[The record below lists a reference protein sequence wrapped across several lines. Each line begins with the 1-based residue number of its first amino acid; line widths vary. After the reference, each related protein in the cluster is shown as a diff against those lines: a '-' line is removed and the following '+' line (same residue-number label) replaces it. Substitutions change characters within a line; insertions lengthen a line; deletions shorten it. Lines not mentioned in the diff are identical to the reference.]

1 MAESHSFLSATLAEL
16 SRRKVLRT
24 VGAYAVAVFVLLQLM
39 DAAVE
44 PLRLPYWV
52 PTLVVIIVI
61 MGFPLVFLLAWHL
74 EVTPTGVHRA
84 RAAGLV
90 SKSQSAVLFS
100 IMLLSMFGLAFGFY
114 QYYSTFFQT
123 GPAPQIVDQR
133 EFKAP
138 ENSIAVLPFADM
150 SVEGDQAYFSDGI
163 SEEILNLLARVEGL
177 KVAARTSS
185 FAFRDTQVDIHE
197 IGRLLNV
204 GTLLEGSVRKIGNR
218 VRLTAQLINIED
230 GFHIWSQTYD
240 RELTDIFAIQ
250 DEVANNIATALV
262 NSFTSLSTTS
272 TGQTDSFAASQAYRT
287 GRLHWWRRTPDE
299 LQRAIELF
307 ATALEH
313 DAGFAPAYAAM
324 ADTWLLLSL
333 YGNVTTL
340 KATRKAEAMI
350 EKALEIDPQSE
361 EAFAALGLARW
372 QIGQMDAA
380 ESALRQAVELN
391 ENYVPAQLWLAGLLG
406 DQGRYPEEHLVL
418 EKAMIID
425 PLNELLAVNYSGNLA
440 VRGDWAGGREL
451 MQGLIELRPDST
463 ILLRSMASFELKQGN
478 LVEGWSFANRAWQL
492 QPDNPEDISTL
503 AKTWLLLGE
512 VEEAERLIRQGLEK
526 SGQNGNLLASY
537 WLTLLVLHRFEEAET
552 QVRELMSEYG
562 DSMPDKLRRM
572 FNFQLGMIAFYR
584 EDFPNADRLFATA
597 IGNKEERAYQ
607 GDEIWIITMASLV
620 SEIVGKHE
628 EAESRLVEAERKVQR
643 ARLNGVDDPGI
654 YYTEAV
660 LLAMRDHPEQ
670 ALEKLNQAYDRG
682 YRELWTLDID
692 GRLESLR
699 EQPGFIALK
708 NRMADDVSRALSEI
722 RAATV
727 ALL

>member
-1 MAESHSFLSATLAEL
+1 MAEGHSFFSATLAEL
-16 SRRKVLRT
+16 SRRKVLST

-44 PLRLPYWV
+44 PLRLPDWL
-52 PTLVVIIVI
+52 PTLVVVIVI

-100 IMLLSMFGLAFGFY
+100 IMLISMFGLAFGFY
-114 QYYSTFFQT
+114 QYYSTFFEA
-123 GPAPQIVDQR
+123 GPAPQLVDQR

-138 ENSIAVLPFADM
+138 ENSIAVLPFTDM
-150 SVEGDQAYFSDGI
+150 SEKGDQAYFTDGI

-177 KVAARTSS
+177 HVAARTSS
-185 FAFRDTQVDIHE
+185 FAFRDTQVDIRE
-197 IGRLLNV
+197 IGRLLKV

-230 GFHIWSQTYD
+230 GYHIWSQTYD

-250 DEVANNIATALV
+250 DEVANHIATALV
-262 NSFTSLSTTS
+262 NSFTGLSTTS
-272 TGQTDSFAASQAYRT
+272 TGRTDSFAASQAYRT

-340 KATRKAEAMI
+340 KATRKAETMI
-350 EKALEIDPQSE
+350 VKALEIDPESE

-380 ESALRQAVELN
+380 ESALRQAVKLN

-406 DQGRYPEEHLVL
+406 AQGRYPEEHLVL

-425 PLNELLAVNYSGNLA
+425 PLNELLAVNYSGNLS
-440 VRGDWAGGREL
+440 VRGDWAEGKEL
-451 MQGLIELRPDST
+451 MQGLIDLRPEST
-463 ILLRSMASFELKQGN
+463 ILLRSMAGLELTHGN

-492 QPDNPEDISTL
+492 QPDNPEDISAL
-503 AKTWLLLGE
+503 AKTWLSLGE
-512 VEEAERLIRQGLEK
+512 VEEAEQLILRGLEK
-526 SGQNGNLLASY
+526 SGQNSNLLSSY
-537 WLTLLVLHRFEEAET
+537 WLTLMILRRFEEADT
-552 QVRELMSEYG
+552 LVREMMSEYG
-562 DSMPDKLRRM
+562 DSLPGKLRRM
-572 FNFQLGMIAFYR
+572 FNFQLGMIAFFR
-584 EDFPNADRLFATA
+584 EDFPSADQLFTMA
-597 IGNKEERAYQ
+597 IGDEDGKAYS
-607 GDEIWIITMASLV
+607 GNEIWIVTMASLV
-620 SEIVGKHE
+620 SEIVGNHE
-628 EAESRLVEAERKVQR
+628 EAVSRLADAERKVQR

-660 LLAMRDHPEQ
+660 LFAMRGQPEQ

-682 YRELWTLDID
+682 YRELWTLRVD
-692 GRLESLR
+692 GRLDSLR

-708 NRMADDVSRALSEI
+708 NRVADDVSRALNEI
-722 RAATV
+722 RAVTV